1 MSRHNMKGMDAA
13 SKLLLSNKAVA
24 KDALNYIL
32 RKSGYTVVEGSMQ
45 LRNPEA
51 VAKLPGLKNLYK
63 KISNDVVWEL
73 T

>member
-24 KDALNYIL
+24 KDALNFVL
-32 RKSGYTVVEGSMQ
+32 RNSGYTVVEGSMQ

-63 KISNDVVWEL
+63 KIYFL
-73 T
+73 LFIPI